1 MKPRRLIQGV
11 LLLLFL
17 GIAAGLDARAW
28 TVLVY
33 MAADNDLA
41 FQSEIDLK
49 EMETSGSTAQ
59 ATVVVQQ
66 DVPGAGGRRYL
77 VQRGGRVL
85 LDSLGTIN
93 MADPKVLADFGAW
106 GTSRFPAER
115 YALILWDHGSGWSL
129 ARGGRDPAR
138 IQSFGSD
145 WSSGDVMGIADGEL
159 QTALV
164 GIEQSLGKPLD
175 LLAFDGCILQE
186 AEVAL
191 EVAGTAD
198 VLAGSQLLVPADG
211 YAYDRFLSYLTNH
224 PSADGEI
231 LAKELVDGYISFYQ
245 GSGLEVSNSA
255 VRLGS
260 ASALISAADA
270 LVQVCLDAP
279 GDPGVAG
286 ARDSV
291 YRILA
296 GQEADL
302 GDFLRLVERDALVE
316 PIRNRAAELRKSQAR
331 MTLTSKA
338 TGPDSA
344 KISGLSIWFP
354 RTLPEFGDWA
364 LTYYG
369 LQWARQSEWDRMV
382 YASYGVVGGVR
393 PEAPETADVL
403 RGEDNA
409 YTIVWHSPYAPA
421 RIGAYEVRE
430 MTGRRLFWEDGG
442 EGSASPW
449 SLKGFVQSEGDAHF
463 GERSYYAYQD
473 SATMSLR
480 EPASVERR
488 GWLSLWAKR
497 PYGQKVIAEISPDS
511 LFASVTPLDSI
522 TYGSKAWASAGF
534 ALPTGLY
541 YVRLK
546 APRAGVY
553 VDDTRLDLFSSE
565 RAKLAAGKDTF
576 WAVKNKPKGTYCYQ
590 VRAQDQQGAWGLY
603 SPVAEVTFNDF
614 APAYI
619 FPNPFRSEV
628 RLIVDGVQDEAKV
641 RIYSVAG
648 ELLRTLGQFTRQSDG
663 TGLFIWDGRNQAGK
677 ETAAGVYFYLV
688 SMPGRMERGILTR
701 VK

>member
-1 MKPRRLIQGV
+1 MKPRGFIRAV
-11 LLLLFL
+11 LLLLIL
-17 GIAAGLDARAW
+17 GTAAGLDAREW

-41 FQSEIDLK
+41 FQSEIDLR

-59 ATVVVQQ
+59 VAVVVQQ

-77 VQRGGRVL
+77 VQRGRRMLV
-85 LDSLGTIN
+85 DSLGTIN
-93 MADPKVLADFGAW
+93 MADPKVLTDFGTW
-106 GTSRFPAER
+106 GTSRFPAKR
-115 YALILWDHGSGWSL
+115 YALILWDHGNGWSL

-145 WSSGDVMGIADGEL
+145 WSSGDAMGIADGEL
-159 QTALV
+159 RTALV
-164 GIEQSLGKPLD
+164 GIERSLGKPLD

-191 EVAGTAD
+191 EVAGTAE
-198 VLAGSQLLVPADG
+198 VLVGSQLLVPADG
-211 YAYDRFLSYLTNH
+211 YAYGRFLSYLTNH

-231 LAKELVDGYISFYQ
+231 LAEELVDEYISFYQ

-255 VRLGS
+255 IRLGS

-270 LVQVCLDAP
+270 LIQAYLNAP
-279 GDPGVAG
+279 GDPGVRG

-302 GDFLRLVERDALVE
+302 GDFLSLVERDARTE
-316 PIRNRAAELRKSQAR
+316 PIRNLAAELRKTQEQ
-331 MTLTSKA
+331 MTLKSKA

-344 KISGLSIWFP
+344 KISGLSVWFP

-369 LQWARQSEWDRMV
+369 LQWARQSGWDRMA
-382 YASYGVVGGVR
+382 YASYGIVGGVR

-430 MTGRRLFWEDGG
+430 MTGRKLLWEDGG
-442 EGSASPW
+442 EGGASPW
-449 SLKGFVQSEGDAHF
+449 NLKGFIQNEGDAHS
-463 GERSYYAYQD
+463 GKRSYYAYQD

-480 EPASVERR
+480 EPASVEGV

-497 PYGQKVIAEISPDS
+497 SYGQKVIAEISPDS

-522 TYGSKAWASAGF
+522 TYGSKAWATAGF
-534 ALPTGLY
+534 ALPSGLY
-541 YVRLK
+541 YIRLK
-546 APRAGVY
+546 APGPGVY
-553 VDDTRLDLFSSE
+553 LDDTRLDLFSLE
-565 RAKLAAGKDTF
+565 KAKLVAGKDTF
-576 WAVKNKPKGTYCYQ
+576 WVVKNKPKGTCCYQ
-590 VRAQDQQGAWGLY
+590 VRAQDQQGIWGLY
-603 SPVAEVTFNDF
+603 SPVAEITVNDF

-619 FPNPFRSEV
+619 FPNPFTSEV
-628 RLIVDGVQDEAKV
+628 RLIVDGIQDEAKV
-641 RIYSVAG
+641 RIYSVTG
-648 ELLRTLGQFTRQSDG
+648 ELLRTLDQFTRQSDG
-663 TGLFIWDGRNQAGK
+663 TVLFIWDGRNQAGK

-701 VK
+701 VR

>member
-1 MKPRRLIQGV
+1 MKPSRLTRGI

-17 GIAAGLDARAW
+17 GIAAGLDAREW

-41 FQSEIDLK
+41 SQSETDLR

-59 ATVVVQQ
+59 VAVVVQQ
-66 DVPGAGGRRYL
+66 DVPGIGGRRYFI
-77 VQRGGRVL
+77 QRGGRML
-85 LDSLGTIN
+85 LDSLGIID
-93 MADPKVLADFGAW
+93 MADPKVLTDFGSW

-145 WSSGDVMGIADGEL
+145 WSSGDDMGIADGEL
-159 QTALV
+159 RTALV
-164 GIEQSLGKPLD
+164 GIEQSMGKPLD

-191 EVAGTAD
+191 EVQGTAEI
-198 VLAGSQLLVPADG
+198 LAGSQLLVPADG
-211 YAYDRFLSYLTNH
+211 YAYDRLVSYLTNH
-224 PSADGEI
+224 PSADEGT
-231 LAKELVDGYISFYQ
+231 LAKELVDEYISFYQ
-245 GSGLEVSNSA
+245 GSGMEVSNSA

-270 LVQVCLDAP
+270 LVQACLNAP
-279 GDPGVAG
+279 SDPGVAG

-296 GQEADL
+296 GQEVDL
-302 GDFLRLVERDALVE
+302 GDLLKLVEREAQAK
-316 PIRNRAAELRKSQAR
+316 PIRNRAAEIRETQER

-338 TGPDSA
+338 TGPDSMRL
-344 KISGLSIWFP
+344 SGLSVWFP
-354 RTLPEFGDWA
+354 KTLPEFGDQA

-369 LQWARQSEWDRMV
+369 LTWAQQSGWDRMV

-393 PEAPETADVL
+393 PEAPEMADVL

-409 YTIVWHSPYAPA
+409 YAIVWHSPYAPA
-421 RIGAYEVRE
+421 RIGSYEVRE
-430 MTGRRLFWEDGG
+430 ITGRELLWVDGG
-442 EGSASPW
+442 EGGASPW
-449 SLKGFVQSEGDAHF
+449 GLKGFIQSEGDAHS
-463 GERSYYAYQD
+463 GKRSYYAYQD

-480 EPASVERR
+480 EPASVEGA

-511 LFASVTPLDSI
+511 LFTSATPLDSI
-522 TYGSKAWASAGF
+522 TYGSKTWATAGF
-534 ALPTGLY
+534 ALPSGFY

-553 VDDTRLDLFSSE
+553 LDDTRLDLFSS
-565 RAKLAAGKDTF
+565 AKDELAAGKDTF
-576 WAVKNKPKGTYCYQ
+576 WTVKNKPKGTYCYQ

-603 SPVAEVTFNDF
+603 SPVAEVTDNDF
-614 APAYI
+614 APAYV
-619 FPNPFRSEV
+619 FPNPFRGEV
-628 RLIVDGVQDEAKV
+628 RIVVDGVQDEAKV

-648 ELLRTLGQFTRQSDG
+648 ELLRTLEQFTRQSDG

-677 ETAAGVYFYLV
+677 ETAAGMYFYLV
-688 SMPGRMERGILTR
+688 SMSGRMERGILTR
-701 VK
+701 VR